1 MIAGAVVGG
10 VAGLALLA
18 LLAFFLF
25 RRRQRQQ
32 PQHTSRPPP
41 SVLLEFEPTED
52 VQVIVPFATPSGG
65 SSSSTGQRG
74 GPEIRPLL
82 QAAGYTDI
90 TPQDMSGGEKAH
102 LAAASDPGSVSN
114 PPGSSVAAARPTQ
127 RAEDMEDA
135 EADQLL
141 PPEYKEAW
149 GQRHSAAPEGAGA
162 VSRSEKRG
170 RRAEDSTA
178 P

>member
-1 MIAGAVVGG
+1 MIAGAVVGA
-10 VAGLALLA
+10 VAGVALLA

-25 RRRQRQQ
+25 RRCQRQKPQDTSHQ
-32 PQHTSRPPP
+32 PPR
-41 SVLLEFEPTED
+41 VLSEFEPTED
-52 VQVIVPFATPSGG
+52 VQVIVPFATPTDG
-65 SSSSTGQRG
+65 STASTRQHG

-82 QAAGYTDI
+82 QAAGLTNL
-90 TPQDMSGGEKAH
+90 TPQDISGGEKAP

-114 PPGSSVAAARPTQ
+114 PSGSSVAAARSTQ

-149 GQRHSAAPEGAGA
+149 GQRHSAALEDAGA

-170 RRAEDSTA
+170 LRAEDGTA